1 MYDIGEIVHDNT
13 ILEDI
18 NLTDDMD
25 FYMHIV
31 DNKFVPYETEIA
43 NSQTSASI
51 LVREFDPET
60 WELSPIREI

>member
-43 NSQTSASI
+43 NS
-51 LVREFDPET
+51 
-60 WELSPIREI
+60 